1 MQGGLEARMQ
11 RMTSKSPVAVA
22 REALAIAQAALPKYR
37 APRAKHRYNVPQLFA
52 ILVLRQFFNTDYR
65 GIATYLRDFSDLRSA
80 LGLTRVPHYST
91 LQRAEAWF
99 EKKQPL
105 GPC

>member
-1 MQGGLEARMQ
+1 M
-11 RMTSKSPVAVA
+11 RMTSKSPLNVA
-22 REALAIAQAALPKYR
+22 REALAVAESSTLPEYR
-37 APRAKHRYNVPQLFA
+37 APRSKHCYRVPQLFA
-52 ILVLRQFFNTDYR
+52 ILVMRQFFNTDYR
-65 GIATYLRDFSDLRSA
+65 GISAILSEWSELRQVLS
-80 LGLTRVPHYST
+80 LTDVPDHST

>member
-1 MQGGLEARMQ
+1 MR
-11 RMTSKSPVAVA
+11 RTTSKSPLAVA
-22 REALAIAQAALPKYR
+22 REAMAIAEQSVLPMYR
-37 APRAKHRYNVPQLFA
+37 AVRSKHRYRIPQLFA

-65 GIATYLRDFSDLRSA
+65 GISNFLREFSELRQV
-80 LGLTRVPHYST
+80 LQLNHVPHYST

>member
-1 MQGGLEARMQ
+1 MR
-11 RMTSKSPVAVA
+11 RTTSKSPVAVA
-22 REALAIAQAALPKYR
+22 REALDIAEQSVLPAYR
-37 APRAKHRYNVPQLFA
+37 AKRSKHRYRVPQLFA

-65 GIATYLRDFSDLRSA
+65 GISNYLRDFSELRQVLDLDH
-80 LGLTRVPHYST
+80 VPHYST
-91 LQRAEAWF
+91 LQRAEVWF